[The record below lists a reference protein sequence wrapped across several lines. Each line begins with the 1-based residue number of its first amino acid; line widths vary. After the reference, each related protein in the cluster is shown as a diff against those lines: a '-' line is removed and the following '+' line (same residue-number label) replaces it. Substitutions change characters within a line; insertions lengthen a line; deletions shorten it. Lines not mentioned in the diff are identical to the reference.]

1 MVPLLLTFGYWTDS
15 RNSNVVAQG
24 RKAAPFDLKLRWGFR
39 IIYQTSSCHSD
50 QAGAIHASGG
60 ALRVRETTSAPL
72 TDVTNSLALEEEAAF
87 KQQRVQGWQQTVNK
101 EANHYLDADQSNTSE
116 YDTVEDSQKLLS
128 GDENVELS
136 TVTKEERVQENLQGP
151 PTSVDNDRVPP
162 EHDELVLQPSMTGQ
176 EGETDP
182 DQQIGYASAGLQNP
196 FSECNY
202 SHPAA
207 NYPLSFAGPDG
218 VVYFNLD
225 QQPCLHW
232 QYLLFEQTYHQHYYQ
247 HYHAYHSDDVVY
259 GYPQQQDMST
269 SASAQAYDSDD
280 YHPNSTLDVA
290 ADAGVPSSGP
300 TGADTSGSDTNV
312 ASGANANLESGA
324 GKNNLNDDDVVEAS
338 STQFEVPLRTRSA
351 PPVLHAYGASSAL
364 AYESEQGV
372 SLDDVWAD
380 WQWRVSPSTCPAT
393 QDLKTAG
400 HQKFAISPNFPSSST
415 RMVGASTSG

>member
-1 MVPLLLTFGYWTDS
+1 MIPLLLTFGYWTDS

-116 YDTVEDSQKLLS
+116 YDAVEDSQKLLS

-136 TVTKEERVQENLQGP
+136 TVTKEERVQE
-151 PTSVDNDRVPP
+151 
-162 EHDELVLQPSMTGQ
+162 
-176 EGETDP
+176 GETDP

-196 FSECNY
+196 FSKCYY

-207 NYPLSFAGPDG
+207 NYPWVGPDG
-218 VVYFNLD
+218 AVYYNN
-225 QQPCLHW
+225 QRPYSHW
-232 QYLLFEQTYHQHYYQ
+232 YPPLEQTHHQHYQ
-247 HYHAYHSDDVVY
+247 HYHPCCPYHAYPYCCYSDDVVY
-259 GYPQQQDMST
+259 MDGQSSPMPLPMAFQPYDYYGYQQQQDMST

-280 YHPNSTLDVA
+280 YHPNSTLDVPE
-290 ADAGVPSSGP
+290 DAGTPSPGP
-300 TGADTSGSDTNV
+300 TGADTSGSDT
-312 ASGANANLESGA
+312 NANLESGA
-324 GKNNLNDDDVVEAS
+324 GKNNLNDDDIVEAS
-338 STQFEVPLRTRSA
+338 DTQLEVPLRTRSA
-351 PPVLHAYGASSAL
+351 PPVLYAYGASVAL
-364 AYESEQGV
+364 ACESEQGV

-380 WQWRVSPSTCPAT
+380 WQRQISPSTCPAT

-400 HQKFAISPNFPSSST
+400 HHKFAISPNSPSSST